1 MLNDLSGTS
10 GTAVLLVTLIKFAL
24 LWGVGGCEVL
34 WTMIFIQG
42 AVFRPRLQAIVR
54 HPAMNVTQ
62 LLELEGLT
70 MKLFYCETRKG
81 SQKKFLISTETIH
94 IWL

>member
-1 MLNDLSGTS
+1 M
-10 GTAVLLVTLIKFAL
+10 
-24 LWGVGGCEVL
+24 L

-42 AVFRPRLQAIVR
+42 AVFRPRHQAIVR

-81 SQKKFLISTETIH
+81 SQKKNLHSNQNNSHLAATRTCKSRVFFCVMR
-94 IWL
+94 